1 MLGQILAANNTDYYY
16 YQRCLDCAK
25 YDNFQQHI
33 ANKIFK

>member
-1 MLGQILAANNTDYYY
+1 MLGQILAANNTDYY